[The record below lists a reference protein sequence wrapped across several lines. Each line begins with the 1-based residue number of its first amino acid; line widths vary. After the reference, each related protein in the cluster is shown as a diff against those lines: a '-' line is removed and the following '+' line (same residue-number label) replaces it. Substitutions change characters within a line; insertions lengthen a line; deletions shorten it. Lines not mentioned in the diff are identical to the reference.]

1 MDNRVIWQQ
10 VLENINSVLDTLSFN
25 TWFKGIDFI
34 DIKDNSIRI
43 MIPMSFYKTHI
54 EQNYKNII
62 LKNFNEILGTNYDG
76 IIYILKDNMN
86 DILNE
91 KEEKIVINNVVDNY
105 DKDYKSNLNKN
116 YTFEKKHKRNSI
128 LSH

>member
-91 KEEKIVINNVVDNY
+91 KEEKIVIG
-105 DKDYKSNLNKN
+105 
-116 YTFEKKHKRNSI
+116 
-128 LSH
+128 